1 MAQASR
7 VIVGDGIHMEVIMAM
22 QSENKGHG
30 LASKV
35 SVQMITL
42 AVVGVIVI
50 AVAWKYVW

>member
-1 MAQASR
+1 
-7 VIVGDGIHMEVIMAM
+7 MAM

-42 AVVGVIVI
+42 AVVVVIII